1 MMTSIEEVRLR
12 DKMMMLSMM
21 LMKLLI
27 KGNDLVIVV
36 CVYVFGKGS
45 TM

>member
-1 MMTSIEEVRLR
+1 MMTSIEEVQLR
-12 DKMMMLSMM
+12 DKMTMLSMM
-21 LMKLLI
+21 LIELLI
-27 KGNDLVIVV
+27 KGDDLVIVV

>member
-27 KGNDLVIVV
+27 KGTDLVIFV